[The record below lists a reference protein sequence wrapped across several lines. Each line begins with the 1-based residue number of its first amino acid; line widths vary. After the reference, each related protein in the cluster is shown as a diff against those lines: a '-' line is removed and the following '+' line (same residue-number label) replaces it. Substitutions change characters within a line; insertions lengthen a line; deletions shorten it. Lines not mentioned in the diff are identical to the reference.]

1 MISSSQR
8 QPSSSIT
15 PAIAHASIAK
25 GSDAVPAHR
34 SAVGSDGNIAE
45 NRRYEDENIPSRNK
59 ASGYSNRDLEIEAE
73 NEDEAREKADD
84 EVHYIEWDDGID
96 ADLEIGEV
104 TELTGV
110 MDEEETA
117 QG

>member
-1 MISSSQR
+1 MLFLPIVAR
-8 QPSSSIT
+8 W
-15 PAIAHASIAK
+15 
-25 GSDAVPAHR
+25 AVTATSPKTEGMKMKTFQVEIKR
-34 SAVGSDGNIAE
+34 AVTQTH
-45 NRRYEDENIPSRNK
+45 
-59 ASGYSNRDLEIEAE
+59 DLEIEAE

>member
-1 MISSSQR
+1 MLFLPIVAR
-8 QPSSSIT
+8 W
-15 PAIAHASIAK
+15 
-25 GSDAVPAHR
+25 AVTAT
-34 SAVGSDGNIAE
+34 SAE
-45 NRRYEDENIPSRNK
+45 NRRYEDETFQVEIKR
-59 ASGYSNRDLEIEAE
+59 AVTQTHDLEIEAE

-84 EVHYIEWDDGID
+84 EMHYFEWDDGTD